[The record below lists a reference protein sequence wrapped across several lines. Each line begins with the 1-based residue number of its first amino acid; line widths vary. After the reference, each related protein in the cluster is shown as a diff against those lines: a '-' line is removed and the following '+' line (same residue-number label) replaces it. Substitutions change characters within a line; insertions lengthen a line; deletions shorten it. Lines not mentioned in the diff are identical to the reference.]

1 MATTP
6 PPDEPASAAE
16 ETTAQGQT
24 AMLPRRPQEQ
34 QQKDI
39 FQAQE
44 ANDTSR
50 ALQRQPR
57 RQRRQQQQQEQVTSA
72 SDTET
77 SVDESIG
84 GAREEQQQQQQQATT
99 TLRGG
104 LSDRDTSAVDI
115 PHEMEG
121 STHSSQEQR
130 QSMRS
135 GSGGAEA
142 GGSKTSPRSSMLAR
156 GKTAA
161 DRLGRFTQGVR
172 SMGHWSSS
180 DAAQK
185 AQSKLGG
192 GAQQA
197 KGMVPAQEDTAGSG
211 LEDVQGS
218 VLSLASLEGLSVEEG
233 GMIMSSAGQPIGE
246 VVEGDPD
253 DLVGQTV
260 GKNGEILDEDGDLIG
275 RVQLLEKE
283 AEPALPDMPTSEEG
297 VSQDQVGQEQAQEG
311 IKMEDATAPTEPDQP
326 VEEPQASDAD
336 QSLEEPPASEADQT
350 LQEQQPG
357 EEEEIAGEGLAVP
370 ESAQDKEGKEGA
382 EEELTGDKEVGAG
395 VEEGVGEGVGEEGV
409 GEGIGEEG
417 VGEEEARKEGE
428 EEGEEGEEEAPKLP
442 DISTLEG
449 LTCTKFGGILIEGDA
464 KKIFR
469 GKYQLDD
476 QGQFWDQRG
485 KVVGKA
491 RPLPVEEDELGPF
504 ADLGD
509 LHVAEEGWVV
519 NEEGRRVGQVVEGD
533 ARKLRGRAVDE
544 DGDILDRRGNPLGR
558 AEPWEEPSEAEAE
571 EPEEPE
577 EEGEDLSILAGKKVN
592 KLGNVV
598 DDAGVVYG
606 RLVAGNPRKLAG
618 KSVDEEG
625 QVWDSAGRVVGQ
637 AELLPAEERDRPEGP
652 FSGLEGLV
660 VGKDGLVIDENGDTV
675 GRLVSGD
682 PQRLRGRAVD
692 EDGEILDK
700 SGNAV
705 GQAEPWSPEEPTR
718 NVSPMAG
725 RKVNRDGEV
734 RDEDGNVIGKL
745 TQGELSNLIGR
756 TVDENGYV
764 VDNDGNKIG
773 ECTLLENIPPEPE
786 PEPESEPELE
796 PELSPEEREKQAR
809 EERDRELAKKMASIV
824 QQTLDSIEP
833 LCKQIT
839 QHIERANSTP
849 KEELDEEQLVKQV
862 KPLIEEAG
870 NGLQECKGAL
880 RALDPDGQIAAQAK
894 ARSASAEASPEEHHL
909 AEVLKELTRVVGE
922 TIERGKALIADMPHA
937 KKKINPLWTL
947 LSEPLVQIIAAVG
960 LLLSG
965 VLGLVGK
972 LLNGLGLGN
981 LLSGLL
987 GGLGVDKLLEGLGLG
1002 KITEG
1007 LGLGGKK

>member
-1 MATTP
+1 MEVKKAATHPGTQGTQGKAHRKIQKLTSKGSRSAGKGSVSAE
-6 PPDEPASAAE
+6 DKEPSLE
-16 ETTAQGQT
+16 E
-24 AMLPRRPQEQ
+24 
-34 QQKDI
+34 I
-39 FQAQE
+39 
-44 ANDTSR
+44 S
-50 ALQRQPR
+50 
-57 RQRRQQQQQEQVTSA
+57 
-72 SDTET
+72 
-77 SVDESIG
+77 
-84 GAREEQQQQQQQATT
+84 
-99 TLRGG
+99 
-104 LSDRDTSAVDI
+104 

-142 GGSKTSPRSSMLAR
+142 GGSKTYPRSSMLAR

-161 DRLGRFTQGVR
+161 DRLGRFTQGVK

-180 DAAQK
+180 DTAQK
-185 AQSKLGG
+185 AQDKLGE

-197 KGMVPAQEDTAGSG
+197 KGMAPAQEDTAGSG

-218 VLSLASLEGLSVEEG
+218 VFSLASLEGLSVEEG

-283 AEPALPDMPTSEEG
+283 AEPASGETLDAGTSEQGESLPDMPTSEEG
-297 VSQDQVGQEQAQEG
+297 GQDQMGQEEAQEG
-311 IKMEDATAPTEPDQP
+311 IKMEDTTAPTEPDQT
-326 VEEPQASDAD
+326 VEEQEASDAG

-357 EEEEIAGEGLAVP
+357 GEEEVASEGGLEIP
-370 ESAQDKEGKEGA
+370 ESAQREGAEEGA

-395 VEEGVGEGVGEEGV
+395 VGEEGVGEEALGEKGVGEEGVGEEGV
-409 GEGIGEEG
+409 GEEGVGEEG
-417 VGEEEARKEGE
+417 VGEEGVGEEGLGEEGE
-428 EEGEEGEEEAPKLP
+428 KEGEEGEEEAPELP

-449 LTCTKFGGILIEGDA
+449 LTCTKFGGIVDSKGALLGELVEGDA

-509 LHVAEEGWVV
+509 LHVAEDGWVV

-558 AEPWEEPSEAEAE
+558 AEPWEEPEEAEGE
-571 EPEEPE
+571 EAEEPE
-577 EEGEDLSILAGKKVN
+577 EEGEDLSMLAGKKVN
-592 KLGNVV
+592 KLGNIV
-598 DDAGVVYG
+598 DDAGVIFG

-618 KSVDEEG
+618 KSVDEQG

-700 SGNAV
+700 SGNAI

-718 NVSPMAG
+718 EVSPMAG

-734 RDEDGNVIGKL
+734 RDENGNVIGKL

-786 PEPESEPELE
+786 PESEPEPE

-839 QHIERANSTP
+839 Q
-849 KEELDEEQLVKQV
+849 V
-862 KPLIEEAG
+862 
-870 NGLQECKGAL
+870 
-880 RALDPDGQIAAQAK
+880 
-894 ARSASAEASPEEHHL
+894 
-909 AEVLKELTRVVGE
+909 
-922 TIERGKALIADMPHA
+922 
-937 KKKINPLWTL
+937 
-947 LSEPLVQIIAAVG
+947 SED
-960 LLLSG
+960 S
-965 VLGLVGK
+965 
-972 LLNGLGLGN
+972 
-981 LLSGLL
+981 
-987 GGLGVDKLLEGLGLG
+987 
-1002 KITEG
+1002 
-1007 LGLGGKK
+1007 

>member
-1 MATTP
+1 E
-6 PPDEPASAAE
+6 DNEPSLE
-16 ETTAQGQT
+16 E
-24 AMLPRRPQEQ
+24 
-34 QQKDI
+34 I
-39 FQAQE
+39 
-44 ANDTSR
+44 S
-50 ALQRQPR
+50 
-57 RQRRQQQQQEQVTSA
+57 
-72 SDTET
+72 
-77 SVDESIG
+77 
-84 GAREEQQQQQQQATT
+84 
-99 TLRGG
+99 
-104 LSDRDTSAVDI
+104 

-185 AQSKLGG
+185 AQSKLDG

-283 AEPALPDMPTSEEG
+283 AEPASGETLDAGTSE
-297 VSQDQVGQEQAQEG
+297 Q
-311 IKMEDATAPTEPDQP
+311 
-326 VEEPQASDAD
+326 
-336 QSLEEPPASEADQT
+336 
-350 LQEQQPG
+350 
-357 EEEEIAGEGLAVP
+357 
-370 ESAQDKEGKEGA
+370 
-382 EEELTGDKEVGAG
+382 
-395 VEEGVGEGVGEEGV
+395 
-409 GEGIGEEG
+409 
-417 VGEEEARKEGE
+417 
-428 EEGEEGEEEAPKLP
+428 APKLP

-449 LTCTKFGGILIEGDA
+449 LTCTKFGGIVDSKGALVGELIEGDA

-509 LHVAEEGWVV
+509 LHVAEDGWVV

-571 EPEEPE
+571 EAEEPE

-652 FSGLEGLV
+652 FSGLEGLL

-786 PEPESEPELE
+786 PEPESEPEPE

-1007 LGLGGKK
+1007 LGLG

>member
-1 MATTP
+1 E
-6 PPDEPASAAE
+6 DNEPSLE
-16 ETTAQGQT
+16 E
-24 AMLPRRPQEQ
+24 
-34 QQKDI
+34 I
-39 FQAQE
+39 
-44 ANDTSR
+44 S
-50 ALQRQPR
+50 
-57 RQRRQQQQQEQVTSA
+57 
-72 SDTET
+72 
-77 SVDESIG
+77 
-84 GAREEQQQQQQQATT
+84 
-99 TLRGG
+99 
-104 LSDRDTSAVDI
+104 

-135 GSGGAEA
+135 GSGRAEA

-197 KGMVPAQEDTAGSG
+197 KGMVHAQEDTAGSG

-283 AEPALPDMPTSEEG
+283 AEPASGETLDAGTSE
-297 VSQDQVGQEQAQEG
+297 Q
-311 IKMEDATAPTEPDQP
+311 
-326 VEEPQASDAD
+326 
-336 QSLEEPPASEADQT
+336 
-350 LQEQQPG
+350 
-357 EEEEIAGEGLAVP
+357 
-370 ESAQDKEGKEGA
+370 
-382 EEELTGDKEVGAG
+382 
-395 VEEGVGEGVGEEGV
+395 
-409 GEGIGEEG
+409 
-417 VGEEEARKEGE
+417 
-428 EEGEEGEEEAPKLP
+428 GEEGEEEAPKLP

-449 LTCTKFGGILIEGDA
+449 LTCTKFGGIVDSKGALVGELIEGDA

-491 RPLPVEEDELGPF
+491 RPLPIEEDELGPF

-509 LHVAEEGWVV
+509 LHVAEDGWVV

-571 EPEEPE
+571 EAEEPE

-786 PEPESEPELE
+786 PESEPEPE

>member
-1 MATTP
+1 MEVKKAATHPGTQGTQGKAHRKIQKLSSKGSRSAGKGP
-6 PPDEPASAAE
+6 VSAEDKEPSLKE
-16 ETTAQGQT
+16 
-24 AMLPRRPQEQ
+24 
-34 QQKDI
+34 I
-39 FQAQE
+39 
-44 ANDTSR
+44 S
-50 ALQRQPR
+50 
-57 RQRRQQQQQEQVTSA
+57 
-72 SDTET
+72 
-77 SVDESIG
+77 
-84 GAREEQQQQQQQATT
+84 
-99 TLRGG
+99 
-104 LSDRDTSAVDI
+104 

-161 DRLGRFTQGVR
+161 DRLGRSTQGVK
-172 SMGHWSSS
+172 SMGHRSSS
-180 DAAQK
+180 DTAQK
-185 AQSKLGG
+185 AQDKLGE

-197 KGMVPAQEDTAGSG
+197 KGAVPAQEDTAGSG

-218 VLSLASLEGLSVEEG
+218 VFSLASLEGLSVEEG

-260 GKNGEILDEDGDLIG
+260 SKNGEILDEDGDLIG

-283 AEPALPDMPTSEEG
+283 AEPASGENLDAGTSEQGESLPDMPTSEEG
-297 VSQDQVGQEQAQEG
+297 VAQDQMGQEEDQEE
-311 IKMEDATAPTEPDQP
+311 IKMEDATAPSEPDQP
-326 VEEPQASDAD
+326 VEESQASDAG
-336 QSLEEPPASEADQT
+336 QSLEEPPASEVDQA
-350 LQEQQPG
+350 LQEQQPSEKEELAEESG
-357 EEEEIAGEGLAVP
+357 AEIPKPAEEEEI
-370 ESAQDKEGKEGA
+370 
-382 EEELTGDKEVGAG
+382 TGDKEVGA
-395 VEEGVGEGVGEEGV
+395 EVGEEGVGEEGV
-409 GEGIGEEG
+409 GEEGVGEEG
-417 VGEEEARKEGE
+417 VGEEGVGEEGVGEEGVGEEGVGEEGVGEEAGAGEEGE
-428 EEGEEGEEEAPKLP
+428 KEGEEGEEEEAPELP

-449 LTCTKFGGILIEGDA
+449 LTCTKFGGIVDSKGALVGELVEGDA

-509 LHVAEEGWVV
+509 LHVAEDGWVV

-533 ARKLRGRAVDE
+533 AHKLRGRAVDE

-558 AEPWEEPSEAEAE
+558 AEPWEEPEEAEGE
-571 EPEEPE
+571 EGEEPE
-577 EEGEDLSILAGKKVN
+577 EEEEEDLSMLAGKKVN
-592 KLGNVV
+592 KLGNIV
-598 DDAGVVYG
+598 DDAGVIFG

-618 KSVDEEG
+618 KSVDEQG

-692 EDGEILDK
+692 EDGEVLDK
-700 SGNAV
+700 SGNAI

-718 NVSPMAG
+718 EVSPMAG

-734 RDEDGNVIGKL
+734 RDENGNVIGKL

-786 PEPESEPELE
+786 PESEPE

-894 ARSASAEASPEEHHL
+894 ARSASQEASPEEHHL
-909 AEVLKELTRVVGE
+909 AELLKDLTRVVGE

>member
-1 MATTP
+1 MA
-6 PPDEPASAAE
+6 
-16 ETTAQGQT
+16 
-24 AMLPRRPQEQ
+24 
-34 QQKDI
+34 
-39 FQAQE
+39 
-44 ANDTSR
+44 
-50 ALQRQPR
+50 
-57 RQRRQQQQQEQVTSA
+57 
-72 SDTET
+72 
-77 SVDESIG
+77 
-84 GAREEQQQQQQQATT
+84 
-99 TLRGG
+99 
-104 LSDRDTSAVDI
+104 
-115 PHEMEG
+115 
-121 STHSSQEQR
+121 
-130 QSMRS
+130 
-135 GSGGAEA
+135 
-142 GGSKTSPRSSMLAR
+142 
-156 GKTAA
+156 
-161 DRLGRFTQGVR
+161 
-172 SMGHWSSS
+172 
-180 DAAQK
+180 
-185 AQSKLGG
+185 
-192 GAQQA
+192 
-197 KGMVPAQEDTAGSG
+197 PAQEDTAGSG

-218 VLSLASLEGLSVEEG
+218 VFSLASLEGLSVEEG

-275 RVQLLEKE
+275 RGEK
-283 AEPALPDMPTSEEG
+283 
-297 VSQDQVGQEQAQEG
+297 
-311 IKMEDATAPTEPDQP
+311 
-326 VEEPQASDAD
+326 
-336 QSLEEPPASEADQT
+336 
-350 LQEQQPG
+350 
-357 EEEEIAGEGLAVP
+357 
-370 ESAQDKEGKEGA
+370 
-382 EEELTGDKEVGAG
+382 
-395 VEEGVGEGVGEEGV
+395 
-409 GEGIGEEG
+409 
-417 VGEEEARKEGE
+417 
-428 EEGEEGEEEAPKLP
+428 EGEEGEEEAPELP

-449 LTCTKFGGILIEGDA
+449 LTCTKFGGIVDSKGALVGELVEGDA

-509 LHVAEEGWVV
+509 LHVAEDGWVV

-558 AEPWEEPSEAEAE
+558 AEPWEEPEEAEGE
-571 EPEEPE
+571 EAEEPE
-577 EEGEDLSILAGKKVN
+577 EEGEDLSMLAGKKVN
-592 KLGNVV
+592 KLGNIV
-598 DDAGVVYG
+598 DDAGVIFG

-618 KSVDEEG
+618 KSVDEQG

-700 SGNAV
+700 SGNAI

-718 NVSPMAG
+718 EVSPMAG

-734 RDEDGNVIGKL
+734 RDENGNVIGKL

-786 PEPESEPELE
+786 PESEPEPE

-894 ARSASAEASPEEHHL
+894 ARSASQEASPEEHHL
-909 AEVLKELTRVVGE
+909 AELLKDLTRVVGE

>member
-1 MATTP
+1 MEVKKAATHPGTQGTQGKAHRKIQKLTSKGSRSAGKGP
-6 PPDEPASAAE
+6 VSAEDKEPSLE
-16 ETTAQGQT
+16 E
-24 AMLPRRPQEQ
+24 
-34 QQKDI
+34 I
-39 FQAQE
+39 
-44 ANDTSR
+44 S
-50 ALQRQPR
+50 
-57 RQRRQQQQQEQVTSA
+57 
-72 SDTET
+72 
-77 SVDESIG
+77 
-84 GAREEQQQQQQQATT
+84 
-99 TLRGG
+99 
-104 LSDRDTSAVDI
+104 

-180 DAAQK
+180 DTAQK
-185 AQSKLGG
+185 AQDKLGE

-218 VLSLASLEGLSVEEG
+218 VFSLASLEGLSVEEG

-283 AEPALPDMPTSEEG
+283 AEPASGETLDAGTSE
-297 VSQDQVGQEQAQEG
+297 QA
-311 IKMEDATAPTEPDQP
+311 
-326 VEEPQASDAD
+326 
-336 QSLEEPPASEADQT
+336 
-350 LQEQQPG
+350 
-357 EEEEIAGEGLAVP
+357 P
-370 ESAQDKEGKEGA
+370 E
-382 EEELTGDKEVGAG
+382 
-395 VEEGVGEGVGEEGV
+395 
-409 GEGIGEEG
+409 
-417 VGEEEARKEGE
+417 
-428 EEGEEGEEEAPKLP
+428 LP

-449 LTCTKFGGILIEGDA
+449 LTCTKFGGIVDSKGALVGELVEGDA

-509 LHVAEEGWVV
+509 LHVAEDGWVV

-558 AEPWEEPSEAEAE
+558 AEPWEEPEEAEGE
-571 EPEEPE
+571 EAEEPE
-577 EEGEDLSILAGKKVN
+577 EEGEDLSMLAGKKVN
-592 KLGNVV
+592 KLGNIV
-598 DDAGVVYG
+598 DDAGVIFG

-618 KSVDEEG
+618 KSVDEQG

-700 SGNAV
+700 SGNAI

-718 NVSPMAG
+718 EVSPMAG

-734 RDEDGNVIGKL
+734 RDENGNVIGKL

-786 PEPESEPELE
+786 PESEPEPE

-894 ARSASAEASPEEHHL
+894 ARSASQEASPEEHHL
-909 AEVLKELTRVVGE
+909 AELLKDLTRVVGE

-987 GGLGVDKLLEGLGLG
+987 GGLGVDKLLDGLGLG